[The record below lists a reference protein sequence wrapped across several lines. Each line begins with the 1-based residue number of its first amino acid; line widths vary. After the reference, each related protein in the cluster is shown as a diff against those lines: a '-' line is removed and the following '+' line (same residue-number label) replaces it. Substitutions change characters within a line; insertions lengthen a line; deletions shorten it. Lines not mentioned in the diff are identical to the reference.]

1 MNNMNSNTYEDED
14 LYTSIAVRWPEP
26 ISEAGYY
33 GIAGQFVRMV
43 ENHTEADP
51 NAILMAFLVY
61 AGCLLGRIYFVPTG
75 ADKHCGNIYVCLV
88 GPTAGGRKGSAIA
101 AAEQFFTSGE
111 NAPYSLGETNPRII
125 HGISSGEGVI
135 WQVHDAI
142 KKRTFSKKNQTF
154 EDILIEEDVT
164 DKRAVYNLSEFQQ
177 SISNMRRPDSILSS
191 ILRQAW
197 DKDRIESPSK
207 NTAAKSTG
215 AHISMIAAI
224 TKEELLIET
233 ENLPMAQN
241 GTLNRFMFPCCKRVR
256 LLPQGDTF
264 HKLIDTPEWKELQKQ
279 LTKNIKNALGATLM
293 IERTDEAQEDWGV
306 NDPIKIEDGCL
317 YKTLSQPRPGLW
329 GAITARAA
337 QQVIRMSLITAIIN
351 GEKTITREVQD
362 ASSEY
367 WRYSDDSCK
376 YIWGDT
382 TDPTAGY
389 ILHGLR
395 EASDGLSRSEINEL
409 FFGHRTKE
417 QIADA
422 LKWLS
427 HRGLAYSKKRHTGGR
442 PEEKWF
448 ATI

>member
-1 MNNMNSNTYEDED
+1 MNSNGKSSSTHEEETAYI
-14 LYTSIAVRWPEP
+14 SSAVKWPEP
-26 ISEAGYY
+26 ISEAGYW

-43 ENHTEADP
+43 ETRTEADP
-51 NAILMAFLVY
+51 NAILMSFLVY
-61 AGCLLGRIYFVPTG
+61 AGNLLGRNFFIPTG
-75 ADKHCGNIYVCLV
+75 ADRHCGNLYVCLV

-111 NAPYSLGETNPRII
+111 DAPYSAGETNPRII

-142 KKRTFSKKNQTF
+142 KKRTFSKKHQTW
-154 EDILIEEDVT
+154 EDILIEEDIS

-191 ILRQAW
+191 VLRQAW

-215 AHISMIAAI
+215 AHISMIAAT
-224 TKEELLIET
+224 TKGELLLET
-233 ENLPMAQN
+233 GLQDAQN

-264 HKLIDTPEWKELQKQ
+264 YELIDTYDWKDLQKQ
-279 LTKNIKNALGATLM
+279 LTDNIKNALGVSLK
-293 IERTDEAQEDWGV
+293 IERTEEAQLDWGV
-306 NDPIKIEDGCL
+306 NDPIQDACM
-317 YKTLSQPRPGLW
+317 YRRLSQPRPGLW

-337 QQVIRMSLITAIIN
+337 QQVIRMSLITAVIN
-351 GEKTITREVQD
+351 GKRTITREAQE

-382 TDPTAGY
+382 TDPTAGR
-389 ILHGLR
+389 ILGGLR
-395 EASDGLSRSEINEL
+395 EAPDGLTRNDIRLL
-409 FFGHRTKE
+409 FFGHRTKQ
-417 QIADA
+417 QIEEA
-422 LKWLS
+422 LTWLAL
-427 HRGLAYSKKRHTGGR
+427 RGLAFSKRYRTEGR
-442 PEEKWF
+442 TEEKWY